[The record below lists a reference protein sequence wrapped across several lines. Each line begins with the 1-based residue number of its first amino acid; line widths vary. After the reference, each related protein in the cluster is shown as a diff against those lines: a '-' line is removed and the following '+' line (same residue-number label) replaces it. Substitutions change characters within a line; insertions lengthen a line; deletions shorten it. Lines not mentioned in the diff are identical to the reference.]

1 MKHLYFKFILCLMIP
16 LSISAQ
22 DVYYNPLLVNW
33 NTPFQTPPFQD
44 IKPVHFLPAFTF
56 AIDEAKQ
63 EVDAIALST
72 LPPTF
77 ENTIAALDKA
87 GANLNRISGV
97 FFNLLEADAS
107 KELQET
113 AKEIIPLITAY
124 SNYVSLNENLFIKIK
139 EVYDNQSQSNLSK
152 EQSILLEKTYLNFKR
167 SGAELKEEDKKKY
180 EILTQELSALGLT
193 FKENVLKATNSYFLH
208 ITKKSDL
215 KGIPAQEQA
224 IAAEKAKNKG
234 ETGWIF
240 DLSAPSY
247 SAFMKYADNRS
258 LREQIYK
265 AYNSRAFHSDNADN
279 SNIVIN
285 IVNKRL
291 ELAKLLGYQ
300 TYADYVLETRMAEH
314 KDSVW
319 NFLHRLTEI
328 TKIAA
333 ENDLKELTAFAKT
346 NHPLQAWDW
355 SYYADKLKKQKFNLD
370 DQLIKPYFE
379 LENVKKGIFELVG
392 NLYGLQFSFD
402 PNIPVYHKD
411 VQAYQVKNE
420 NNQCIAVLYLDFYT
434 RDTKRNGAWMTS
446 FREQYINEKGENI
459 IPLVSLVLNYN
470 PPTPSQPTLLTYD
483 EMKTFLHE
491 FGHAL
496 HGMLSQVHYQSL
508 SGTSVPRDF
517 VELPSQIM
525 ENWASE
531 KDFLSLFAKHYQN
544 GDMIPDAYIDQLIKA
559 NRFHAGYTGLRQLNY
574 GILDMTWHSITTTV
588 NEPVEVI
595 ESKATSNTT
604 LLPTVEECIFS
615 TSFSHIFAGGYAAG
629 YYGYKWAE
637 VLDADAFSLFKQN
650 GIFDKKTAAS
660 FKEHILSKGGSDKP
674 MDLYITFRG
683 QRPTEEAFLKRSGLL
698 DIQDSSK
705 TKPPKK

>member
-1 MKHLYFKFILCLMIP
+1 MIP

-22 DVYYNPLLVNW
+22 DVYYNPLSVNW

-63 EVDAIALST
+63 EVDAIAHLA

-107 KELQET
+107 KELQEA
-113 AKEIIPLITAY
+113 AKEIIPLMTTY
-124 SNYVSLNENLFIKIK
+124 SNYVSLNENLFIRIK
-139 EVYDNQSQSNLSK
+139 EIYDHRLQSNLTK
-152 EQSILLEKTYLNFKR
+152 EQFILLEKTYLNFKR
-167 SGAELKEEDKKKY
+167 SGAELKDEDKNKY
-180 EILTQELSALGLT
+180 ENLTQELSALGLT
-193 FKENVLKATNSYFLH
+193 YKENVLKATNSYILH

-215 KGIPAQEQA
+215 KGIPVQEQA

-258 LREQIYK
+258 LREELYK

-319 NFLHRLTEI
+319 NFLHRLTSI

-333 ENDLKELTAFAKT
+333 ENDLKELTTFAKT
-346 NHPLQAWDW
+346 NRPLQAWDW

-379 LENVKKGIFELVG
+379 LENVKKGIFELVRR
-392 NLYGLQFSFD
+392 LYGLQFSLD
-402 PNIPVYHKD
+402 PNIPIYHKD
-411 VQAYQVKNE
+411 VQAYQVKDE

-531 KDFLSLFAKHYQN
+531 KEFLSLFAKHYQN
-544 GDMIPDAYIDQLIKA
+544 GNMIPDAYIEQLINA
-559 NRFHAGYTGLRQLNY
+559 NRFHAGYAGLRQLNY

-588 NEPVEVI
+588 DEPVEVI
-595 ESKATSNTT
+595 ESNATSNTT
-604 LLPTVEECIFS
+604 LLPTVEGCIFS

-637 VLDADAFSLFKQN
+637 VLDADAFALFKQN

-683 QRPTEEAFLKRSGLL
+683 QRPTQEAFLKRSGLL
-698 DIQDSSK
+698 DLPDSSK
-705 TKPPKK
+705 NKPLNK